1 MQCISSGTENAM
13 PVSCF
18 KNAQAARIAEKE
30 SRLQHRGPP
39 CPATASKQAAV
50 ILMPDAQSSFESGVV
65 FRITDKNIPAD
76 TAAPQ
81 FPAIPQNP
89 PGTSFPREITAFKAV
104 FISTSPPEFL
114 YAARRAA
121 ATKK

>member
-1 MQCISSGTENAM
+1 MILSDTSSKI
-13 PVSCF
+13 PVSSF
-18 KNAQAARIAEKE
+18 KNRQACVSAAKE

-50 ILMPDAQSSFESGVV
+50 IRIPAAQFSSDKGVV
-65 FRITDKNIPAD
+65 FWITDKNIPAD

-89 PGTSFPREITAFKAV
+89 PGTSFPREITAFNAV